1 MKTIGS
7 AELSKLYHVYLLSG
21 GEKMSFDDFSERIAT
36 DEDFNN
42 LITKD
47 E

>member
-1 MKTIGS
+1 MIMIGS
-7 AELSKLYHVYLLSG
+7 SELSKLYQRYLLSND
-21 GEKMSFDDFSERIAT
+21 EKMSFDDFSERIVT
-36 DEDFNN
+36 DKDFNN